1 MHNEEC
7 TCHKNYGAVDKLT
20 RKALED
26 ALVGYTLQK
35 YTFENILGNRKLLV
49 IAFRKYMTSRDQRT
63 LCNGPEPPTQWKS
76 ESVTNGPAAQSN
88 DQLTEVVAGDA
99 FVC

>member
-1 MHNEEC
+1 MGKELHNEEC

-49 IAFRKYMTSRDQRT
+49 IAFRKNMTSRDQRT
-63 LCNGPEPPTQWKS
+63 LYNGLK
-76 ESVTNGPAAQSN
+76 V
-88 DQLTEVVAGDA
+88 
-99 FVC
+99 